1 MQKQRG
7 QQLVDHELTGIGVFF
22 SRQITRGRSSLKEGC
37 CTRGAWSMVAVS
49 MARVRQGWGNVGV
62 KGHVE
67 HAGHKWEATG

>member
-49 MARVRQGWGNVGV
+49 MVL
-62 KGHVE
+62 KI
-67 HAGHKWEATG
+67 